1 MKRSDLAMIILIA
14 AVSVGLAY
22 FIANSVLGSITT
34 QSVKVKTIDPITS
47 LIEQPNVTVF
57 NENAINPSVEVTIN
71 NTTPDTTAATPNSAS
86 TGVTT
91 TPMTKTP

>member
-22 FIANSVLGSITT
+22 FIANSVLGSVTT

-47 LIEQPNVTVF
+47 LIEQPNATVF

-71 NTTPDTTAATPNSAS
+71 NTTPDTAAATPNSTS

-91 TPMTKTP
+91 TPTTKTP

>member
-1 MKRSDLAMIILIA
+1 MKRSDIAMIILIA

-47 LIEQPNVTVF
+47 MIEQPNPNVF

-71 NTTPDTTAATPNSAS
+71 NTTPDTTTATPNSTT

>member
-22 FIANSVLGSITT
+22 FIANSVLGSVTT

-47 LIEQPNVTVF
+47 LIEQPNATVF

-71 NTTPDTTAATPNSAS
+71 NTTPDTTAATQNATS

-91 TPMTKTP
+91 TPTTKTP

>member
-22 FIANSVLGSITT
+22 FIANSVLGSVTT

-47 LIEQPNVTVF
+47 LIEQPNATVF

-71 NTTPDTTAATPNSAS
+71 NTTPDTAAAAPNSTS